1 MTGMDY
7 AMILAAAGVALGI
20 LGALTGGVA
29 VARWL
34 DRRRE

>member
-1 MTGMDY
+1 MTGVDY
-7 AMILAAAGVALGI
+7 AMILAAGGVALGI
-20 LGALTGGVA
+20 LGALTIGFA